1 MSGHTP
7 GPWAVPHLAQP
18 DVKCDCGYVLVDH
31 LMGAVATVHTA
42 DTADQYA
49 DEYPPREEAKA
60 NARLIAAAPL
70 MLEALENLE
79 NDDGTT
85 MPASAWTLVLDA
97 IEAATGER
105 PNK

>member
-7 GPWAVPHLAQP
+7 GPWRVFERVSIIAEPDPTDDVLPVIAQAIKHG
-18 DVKCDCGYVLVDH
+18 DDAELDSN
-31 LMGAVATVHTA
+31 T
-42 DTADQYA
+42 
-49 DEYPPREEAKA
+49 
-60 NARLIAAAPL
+60 RLIAAAPL
-70 MLEALENLE
+70 MLEALQNLE

-85 MPASAWTLVLDA
+85 MPASAWNLVLDA